1 MNSTLSA
8 ALIGLSGVLVGT
20 VISQGVAWRIARQQ
34 RRAEIDARVLSAA
47 LVLAGQEWRGHLDV
61 ALNGGVPEDT
71 GLEPLVLYLAFAV
84 EFVRL
89 VDTGAPL
96 TAEAVHRINQ
106 QTHQLAAELAALK
119 QRRG

>member
-1 MNSTLSA
+1 MNSTLSV

-47 LVLAGQEWRGHLDV
+47 LMLAGQQWRGHLDV
-61 ALNGGVPEDT
+61 ALNGGKAAGV
-71 GLEPLVLYLAFAV
+71 LESLPIYLAFAV

-89 VDTGAPL
+89 VVSGAPL
-96 TAEAVHRINQ
+96 TADAIHRINQ
-106 QTHQLAAELAALK
+106 QTHQLAAELAALE